1 MVEEN
6 LPTRSPEST
15 MSDEER
21 LASFGWGILL
31 MGLGFPFAYAP
42 FGLTQEDIPEEMV
55 CCLFLPITGIGIAM
69 MVMGA
74 RSFWGALTN
83 KQLAPPVLGDMRPAR
98 SWGHAYGVVKTS
110 GQDPSAT
117 ENQTTPE
124 RDDGSNGQA
133 SPETNDDETDSFWE
147 QMRTPDD
154 AGESKSSR
162 D

>member
-1 MVEEN
+1 
-6 LPTRSPEST
+6 
-15 MSDEER
+15 
-21 LASFGWGILL
+21 
-31 MGLGFPFAYAP
+31 MGLGFPFAFVP

-74 RSFWGALTN
+74 WSFWGALTN
-83 KQLAPPVLGDMRPAR
+83 KQHLPPVLGDMRPAR

-110 GQDPSAT
+110 GQGPPAT
-117 ENQTTPE
+117 ENRTPPE
-124 RDDGSNGQA
+124 EEGGSNGQA

>member
-1 MVEEN
+1 MEEN
-6 LPTRSPEST
+6 EHPIRSLEPT

-21 LASFGWGILL
+21 MAAFGWGVLL
-31 MGLGFPFAYAP
+31 MGLGFPFAFVP

-55 CCLFLPITGIGIAM
+55 CFLFLPITVIGIAM

-74 RSFWGALTN
+74 RVFWGALTN
-83 KQLAPPVLGDMRPAR
+83 KQHLPPVLAGMRPAR

-124 RDDGSNGQA
+124 RDDGSTGQA
-133 SPETNDDETDSFWE
+133 SPENNDDETDSFWE
-147 QMRTPDD
+147 QMRTHEE
-154 AGESKSSR
+154 AGGSKDSR

>member
-1 MVEEN
+1 MEEEN
-6 LPTRSPEST
+6 LPPRSPEST

-21 LASFGWGILL
+21 LAAFGWGVLL
-31 MGLGFPFAYAP
+31 MGVGFPFAYAP

-55 CCLFLPITGIGIAM
+55 CCLFLPITVIGIAM
-69 MVMGA
+69 MVMGV
-74 RSFWGALTN
+74 RIFWGALTN
-83 KQLAPPVLGDMRPAR
+83 KQHLPPVLGDMRPAR

-117 ENQTTPE
+117 ENRTSPE
-124 RDDGSNGQA
+124 GDDGSNGQA

-147 QMRTPDD
+147 QMRTHEE

>member
-21 LASFGWGILL
+21 LASFGWGVLL
-31 MGLGFPFAYAP
+31 MGLGFPFEFVP

-69 MVMGA
+69 MVMSA

-83 KQLAPPVLGDMRPAR
+83 KQHLPPLLGDMRPAR
-98 SWGHAYGVVKTS
+98 SWGHAHGVVNTS
-110 GQDPSAT
+110 GQDPPAT
-117 ENQTTPE
+117 ENRTTPE
-124 RDDGSNGQA
+124 RDDGSNGQE
-133 SPETNDDETDSFWE
+133 SLQTNDDETDSFWE

-154 AGESKSSR
+154 A
-162 D
+162 